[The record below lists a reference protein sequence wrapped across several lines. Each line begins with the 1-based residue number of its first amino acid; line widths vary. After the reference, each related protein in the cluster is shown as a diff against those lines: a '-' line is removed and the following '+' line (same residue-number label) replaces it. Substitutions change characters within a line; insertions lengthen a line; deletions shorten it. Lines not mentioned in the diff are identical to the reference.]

1 MKVKRKKI
9 LEKVTFGLLMF
20 GFMFLFNGNIKAD
33 ITVTTEAQLRAAMTA
48 GKSET
53 INVAANITMTGGWIE
68 VNGNYRLVASG
79 AEHTI
84 MRAADKEG
92 WMFHVGT
99 YSSVIVGY
107 TGASYNLN
115 IGGNKS
121 ANPNFKSSGC
131 FFIEG
136 NDKGA
141 GSLIVT
147 SHGVIRNFRNKDSN
161 AGAAIYNLKGN
172 VTIRNGGTIYGC
184 EGAMG
189 PAICNSE
196 GTVTMSDGFLHSNIA
211 DSSLG
216 ANDKDSSGN
225 GGAIAMLGGTL
236 NLSGGNIYN
245 NSATNNGGGISVKYS
260 ASATMSGGYIGQYGH
275 GNNSGSE
282 GGGIYVGEN
291 STFTMTGGVIGGNGN
306 KNASGEEGGGL
317 FVTGSGTSAIIRG
330 GEISYNEATKS
341 GGGIFSGYGASLTLG
356 YRNNR
361 TVGNGPVVAQNFAY
375 SSGGGIRAN
384 GGGNEDTNRGGTTV
398 IYGAAIDGNK
408 SRGTYGGGIS
418 VQDSVSSGGSSFSM
432 SYTRV
437 TNNNVSNSSVGD
449 SIGGGV
455 SIKNDNG
462 NGTVVPTFDHN
473 QIYYNTSA
481 GSGGGLHTQA
491 SMNITDTSFINI
503 PDGGG
508 TGNAAINGNGGN
520 VLIQSATHRST
531 VVTMSASVSMARGSC
546 NGNGGSICM
555 TGNGPGE
562 LTLNGTNVLYNLATG
577 NGGGIYVSG
586 IYNTLTINSASVNYN
601 TAGYN
606 TTTGN
611 GGGIWCEGNLQI
623 NGNASGLSYVSAN
636 NAPEN
641 GGAIYTR
648 GSSKIN
654 YTHMDSNT
662 AGRNGGGIYTTKSD
676 KSAGSTELNTVSFT
690 IDHARNGHGG
700 AVAYE
705 TGTTGL
711 MYNCVAG
718 ANGNAAANCTATS
731 SGGAVFNNGTLREMN
746 INVYHSTASQMGG
759 AIHNG
764 GTVNGQ
770 LRGQIIGCSISGQG
784 GAVSNIG
791 SVVELTL
798 VSSSSNTANG
808 TGNEQG
814 LGGAIYNSGNIGK
827 ITGEGNLVAN
837 TVSKYGAGLYNSG
850 TIGGIYDQQMSYN
863 TAVNGGAIYNQ
874 GSIGSISGILNNN
887 VATENGGAVFNKGYI
902 TLIFSEVS
910 ENSSG
915 TLGGGICNTDGGS
928 IGDEANVVNKGI
940 TNMVHDNTAGY
951 GGGIFTNGSGS
962 LYVNGAKVY
971 NNRASGNA
979 GAISSGGNAYI
990 YNASIYNNTAAIVGG
1005 AIVNEATTGGQ
1016 NNIMIESCNIYGNS
1030 VLNSDGMGLG
1040 GAIYNVGNNLT
1051 IRSSNFYENQA
1062 LKKGGAICND
1072 GSAVINYIFNTTV
1085 HDNKSILGAGIYN
1098 SGNAGGGMA
1107 RIGTLNAQ
1115 INNNTNINNSSESY
1129 GSGLYNGGYVEIVSS
1144 DAMKRNEFN
1153 KNKATYGAG
1162 IYLNYNSETK
1172 FNGNIYVD
1180 GNTAVA
1186 QGGGIYIT
1194 ENSKVTSTYSNAQP
1208 ILVINNKAVDAG
1220 GVYQDTNKEKDG
1232 GALVSFKANIGFNT
1246 STSGACAGYYNKN
1259 GSCEIGGKVYNNTQ
1273 SSNGAVYIN
1282 DNCKVADTG
1291 LEIFVNTTT
1300 EKNNVSG
1307 LEISKQ
1313 ATFECNYTLSSWNNT
1328 VTSSYPINTGL
1339 GIRNAGT
1346 FKMNG
1351 GTLTVYGNSGPN
1363 GSLSGSQY
1371 ESKKDSTTTITNSK
1385 FEFGKET
1392 TTTSSCAVSGITASG
1407 DIKITNATGY
1417 IRALGS
1423 AFVRPAS
1430 DVSGTVVISGMQDSH
1445 LRLHTIRGLSSAVVS
1460 NVGTNSNLNG
1470 LDIAFCDIYSESD
1483 SPIYSGIEN
1492 YAKMAVSGCKIDGR
1506 KQIFDLTTKEF
1517 SSDKGTLS
1525 ISNGVVTYG
1534 STTFEKD
1541 KSTESIIEYCAK
1553 KGIYSRSSS
1562 NSNNTL
1568 SFNRDTITHNN
1579 DCGIYLQ
1586 KTTMTTNN
1594 KEFKVLNNK
1603 ASLDGAG
1610 IYIDDGSYAILT
1622 ANDNGNNPATLT
1634 PNYFSGNKAGRNGD
1648 AIYVNTNGKLWIGGI
1663 FSIST
1668 DNDVY
1673 LSEGTYVRLLLK
1685 LTDGLDPYQYL
1696 DRMKITPSDRG
1707 EESQLGR
1714 VVARVE
1720 KVDGSGNT
1728 GENEL
1733 YYNTEIK
1740 AACYGEAER
1749 TDEVVYKKFSLSDKF
1764 KSYHTVSNKYTLRS
1778 AEHVKSDIKTEYKL
1792 ADKDIIIS
1800 EKYKLKY
1807 NKNTDDEVSNMPKD
1821 DNKFWNETIKVTD
1834 EVPSRENYEFDKKL
1848 SWNTDKTGKG
1858 TTFNGG
1864 VDFDENSD
1872 TTLYAIWNG
1881 NKTNVTVHY
1890 FLMNKKGEYEEKEK
1904 IYDSLNI
1911 GDTVSVSTYYK
1922 DDKYSEKGV
1931 TYNDRKVHTI
1941 NGSQC
1946 SEAKVTEDTQIN
1958 IYYARE
1964 KHRVTLRTSEGIETV
1979 KLTDENKKT
1988 RSGSQLIAREVY
2000 ASSVKDKDPIEVTAD
2015 STIKNGY
2022 TFNNWKIT
2030 DTSMIYT
2037 INQKE
2042 EIAVYNE
2049 DIDITATAKKDGG
2062 ETPSNPDGGTPT
2074 LIVNHYVMN
2083 TDGGYSNIPTKQD
2096 IVTDVKSNDTIT
2108 PYKYMDEGLEV
2119 SCKTSYDSNKL
2130 TKVVH
2135 FDNAQC
2141 DGVTYD
2147 KTKTLTLSKNKMY
2160 VVNIYYLREKCTV
2173 KLYGDDNIN
2182 TITAISEKY
2191 TVDDYSTRMIPEIK
2205 TYFGATLHF
2214 DAEAKTTGDGYHYTS
2229 PIWKYGTYNNE
2240 KETVC
2245 VSSKFDYD
2253 VEYFIS
2259 EFVATTDYEP
2269 IHYTVVYHSNEPYG
2283 VVTGTMEDSVYT
2295 YNVRGKLRKNT
2306 FKHDTLKFIGWNT
2319 KKDGKGTSY
2328 VDENEVY
2335 NWSDKNG
2342 DVINLYAMW
2351 KPNEDDDIPYPHISV
2366 KDQYYEVGTTLTIND
2381 ILGEIKVSDGYGD
2394 LIDNDL
2400 AELGIV
2406 RIVWDVDGDGE
2417 VDANDVSV
2425 FPADSVNS
2433 FSDTNL
2439 SKGLVSRYLTTDC
2452 EKNFLVTVQAHNY
2465 NYATDEIGHYA
2476 KEQFSVT
2483 IYRLKNIKGYV
2494 RSITLDTLN
2503 TIDPDSKWATGAY
2516 YAELVKGLMKGN
2528 HVADKATGYTSLQA
2542 QSDNYA
2548 EAEAIYRFT
2557 DKEVE
2562 EIKEHD
2568 SKYGFSA
2575 EWFDNHFSPVYE
2587 NRDDE

>member
-1 MKVKRKKI
+1 MKVIRKQNVR
-9 LEKVTFGLLMF
+9 KVIFGLTMF
-20 GFMFLFNGNIKAD
+20 GVMFLFNTGIKAD
-33 ITVTTEAQLRAAMTA
+33 TTVTTEAGLRKAMTA

-53 INVAANITMTGGWIE
+53 IYVASDITMTGGWIE
-68 VNGNYRLVASG
+68 VNGNYRLIASG

-84 MRAADKEG
+84 MRGANKEG

-99 YSSVIVGY
+99 YSSVTVGY

-121 ANPNFKSSGC
+121 ANPDFKSSGC

-136 NDKGA
+136 NSFGA
-141 GSLIVT
+141 GSLVVT

-161 AGAAIYNLKGN
+161 AGAAIYNLNGS

-189 PAICNSE
+189 PAIMNSG
-196 GTVTMSDGFLHSNIA
+196 GTVTISDGFLHSNKA

-236 NLSGGNIYN
+236 NMSGGNIYN
-245 NSATNNGGGISVKYS
+245 NSATNNGGGISIKRGATV
-260 ASATMSGGYIGQYGH
+260 TMSGGYIGQYGH
-275 GNNSGSE
+275 GNSSGSE
-282 GGGIYVGEN
+282 GGGIYVGEG
-291 STFTMTGGVIGGNGN
+291 STFTMTGGVIGGSGNGN
-306 KNASGEEGGGL
+306 SSGEEGGGI
-317 FVTGSGTSAIIRG
+317 FSSGGTTKCYIRSA
-330 GEISYNEATKS
+330 EISYNTASGS
-341 GGGIFSGYGASLTLG
+341 GGGIFSGYGAELQVGRHGNS
-356 YRNNR
+356 
-361 TVGNGPVVAQNFAY
+361 TVGNGPVIAHNTSSV
-375 SSGGGIRAN
+375 SGGGIRAN
-384 GGGNEDTNRGGTTV
+384 GGGNNESDRGGTTT
-398 IYGAAIDGNK
+398 IYGALIDGNTAN
-408 SRGTYGGGIS
+408 GTYGGGIS
-418 VQDSVSSGGSSFSM
+418 VQDSVGGGSIFSM

-437 TNNNVSNSSVGD
+437 TNNYVANSTGSGN

-455 SIKNDNG
+455 SIKNNDNG
-462 NGTVVPTFDHN
+462 NGTAVPTFSNN
-473 QIYYNTSA
+473 QIYYNSSYGSA
-481 GSGGGLHTQA
+481 GGLHTQA
-491 SMNITDTSFINI
+491 SMNIKDTSFINI
-503 PDGGG
+503 PEGGA
-508 TGNAAINGNGGN
+508 TGNAAQNGNGGN
-520 VLIQSATHRST
+520 VLIQSVSNRYGIEVKMDST
-531 VVTMSASVSMARGSC
+531 VSMARGYS

-555 TGNGPGE
+555 SGSGTGT

-759 AIHNG
+759 AIYNG
-764 GTVNGQ
+764 GTVRSL
-770 LRGQIIGCSISGQG
+770 LRGQVIGCSVSGQG
-784 GAVSNIG
+784 GAIANTGTI
-791 SVVELTL
+791 ERLTL
-798 VSSSSNTANG
+798 VSSSSNSVTG
-808 TGNEQG
+808 TENRQG
-814 LGGAIYNSGNIGK
+814 LGGAIYNSGK
-827 ITGEGNLVAN
+827 INEIVGEGNLVAN
-837 TVSKYGAGLYNSG
+837 TASTYGGGIYNSG
-850 TIGGIYDQQMSYN
+850 TINKINEQQISYS
-863 TAVNGGAIYNQ
+863 TAVNGGGIYNE
-874 GSIGSISGILNNN
+874 GKIGSITGIINNN
-887 VATENGGAVFNKGYI
+887 VATVNGGGIYNKSKIDYES
-902 TLIFSEVS
+902 SEIS
-910 ENSSG
+910 ANSSG
-915 TLGGGICNTDGGS
+915 TLGGGICNTEGGN
-928 IGDEANVVNKGI
+928 IGYRENVAENGI
-940 TNMVHDNTAGY
+940 ANMVHDNTSGY

-962 LYVNGAKVY
+962 LYVNGAKIY
-971 NNRASGNA
+971 NNIANENA

-990 YNASIYNNTAAIVGG
+990 YSASIYHNTAKIVGG
-1005 AIVNEATTGGQ
+1005 AIVNEATANGQ
-1016 NNIMIESCNIYGNS
+1016 NYMMIESCTIYNNS
-1030 VLNSDGMGLG
+1030 VSDDDGMG

-1051 IRSSNFYENQA
+1051 IRSSNMYGNQA
-1062 LKKGGAICND
+1062 IQKGGAICND

-1085 HDNKSILGAGIYN
+1085 HENRSNNGAGIYN
-1098 SGNAGGGMA
+1098 SGNAGGMA

-1115 INNNTNINNSSESY
+1115 INNNAYVNNNSDSY
-1129 GSGLYNGGYVEIVSS
+1129 GGGLYNGGYVEIVSS
-1144 DAMKRNEFN
+1144 DVMQRNEFGN
-1153 KNKATYGAG
+1153 NNATYGAG
-1162 IYLNYNSETK
+1162 MYLNYNSRTY
-1172 FNGNIYVD
+1172 FNGMTYVD

-1186 QGGGIYIT
+1186 EGGGIYIT
-1194 ENSKVTSTYSNAQP
+1194 ENSGVTSSYSDAQAVTIIHNNAA
-1208 ILVINNKAVDAG
+1208 NAG
-1220 GVYQDTNKEKDG
+1220 GVYQDTNKKKDG
-1232 GALVSFKANIGFNT
+1232 GSLVSLKANIGFNT
-1246 STSGACAGYYNKN
+1246 STAGSTAGYYNKN
-1259 GSCEIGGKVYNNTQ
+1259 GSCEIGGKVYNNIQTN
-1273 SSNGAVYIN
+1273 NGAVLIN
-1282 DNCKVADTG
+1282 DTCKVADIG
-1291 LEIFVNTTT
+1291 LEIYVNKTNA
-1300 EKNNVSG
+1300 NNSVPG
-1307 LEISKQ
+1307 LEISKG
-1313 ATFECNYTLSSWNNT
+1313 ATFECNYNLISWNN
-1328 VTSSYPINTGL
+1328 VIKGSISSDAGL
-1339 GIRNAGT
+1339 GISNAGT

-1351 GTLTVYGNSGPN
+1351 GTLAVYGNYASYYGIST
-1363 GSLSGSQY
+1363 GVQFG
-1371 ESKKDSTTTITNSK
+1371 SKKDSSTTISNTR
-1385 FEFGKET
+1385 FEFGRET
-1392 TTTSSCAVSGITASG
+1392 TTDDAVAPTGILASG
-1407 DIKITNATGY
+1407 DINILNATGY
-1417 IRALGS
+1417 VRALGA
-1423 AFVRPAS
+1423 AFIRPANN
-1430 DVSGTVVISGMQDSH
+1430 VSGAVVISGENDSH
-1445 LRLHTIRGLSSAVVS
+1445 LRLESVRGLNSVVS
-1460 NVGTNSNLNG
+1460 NLGKDDALNG
-1470 LDIAFCDIYSESD
+1470 LNISYCDIYSEAD
-1483 SPIYSGIEN
+1483 ICYSGIEN
-1492 YAKMAVSGCKIDGR
+1492 YAKLTISGCKIDGR
-1506 KQIFDLTTKEF
+1506 KQKFDLATKEF
-1517 SSDKGTLS
+1517 SKINDETLGLL
-1525 ISNGVVTYG
+1525 NGVVTYG
-1534 STTFEKD
+1534 ATIFEKNSD
-1541 KSTESIIEYCAK
+1541 TESIVEYCAK
-1553 KGIYSRSSS
+1553 KGIWSRSSK
-1562 NSNNTL
+1562 NFNNTL
-1568 SFNRDTITHNN
+1568 AFHRDTIAHNN

-1586 KTTMTTNN
+1586 KTTMTTNH

-1610 IYIDDGSYAILT
+1610 IYIDSGSYAILT
-1622 ANDNGNNPATLT
+1622 ANAGTAEAMLT

-1648 AIYVNTNGKLWIGGI
+1648 AIYVNTDGRLWIGGI
-1663 FSIST
+1663 FSINT

-1673 LSEGTYVRLLLK
+1673 LSEDTYVRLLLR
-1685 LTDGLDPYQYL
+1685 LTDGIEPYQYL

-1707 EESQLGR
+1707 EKSQLGR

-1720 KVDGSGNT
+1720 KVDGSGKT
-1728 GENEL
+1728 GESEL

-1740 AACYGEAER
+1740 ASCYGEAER
-1749 TDEVVYKKFSLSDKF
+1749 QDEVVYKKFSLSDKF

-1807 NKNTDDEVSNMPKD
+1807 NKNTNDEVSNMPKD
-1821 DNKFWNETIKVTD
+1821 DNKFWNETIKITK

-1848 SWNTDKTGKG
+1848 SWNTEKTGKG
-1858 TTFNGG
+1858 TAFNGG

-1964 KHRVTLRTSEGIETV
+1964 KHRVTLRTSEGIGTV

-2000 ASSVKDKDPIEVTAD
+2000 ASSVKDKDPIKVTAD
-2015 STIKNGY
+2015 AILKNGY

-2096 IVTDVKSNDTIT
+2096 IVSDVKSNDTIT

-2406 RIVWDVDGDGE
+2406 RIVWDVDEDGE
-2417 VDANDVSV
+2417 VDANDVPV

-2575 EWFDNHFSPVYE
+2575 EWFGNHFSPVYE